1 MEADQLNSYTAT
13 EGAHNYRSIGVEDLR
28 EAYDSIRRAGRVPVF
43 HPHPLLED
51 NIFHGELVDWLLMMI
66 RPGYDPK
73 IHKGFLVPERYRE
86 LIEGLFG

>member
-1 MEADQLNSYTAT
+1 MMEAEQLYSHTT
-13 EGAHNYRSIGVEDLR
+13 TDCRSIGVEDLR
-28 EAYDSIRRAGRVPVF
+28 EAYDSFRRAGRVPVF
-43 HPHPLLED
+43 HPHHLVEEAV
-51 NIFHGELVDWLLMMI
+51 FHGELVDWILVHI